1 MADFLDEK
9 HGEITRRLAELK
21 PLVEE
26 YARLEQAARAL
37 AGVGASSGASR
48 VSRESNGRRRKP
60 GRPRNAAVASG
71 ASPVAASKPRAGRK
85 RRGGRPKGT
94 GGRAAEALAA
104 VQGQPGITIPELA
117 AKMGIKQNY
126 LYRVMPSLAKEKKV
140 RKKDKGWHPLS

>member
-9 HGEITRRLAELK
+9 RGEITRRLAELK

-26 YARLEQAARAL
+26 YARLEQAASAL

-48 VSRESNGRRRKP
+48 APAKGNGRRRKP
-60 GRPRNAAVASG
+60 GRRRNAAGSSG
-71 ASPVAASKPRAGRK
+71 ATPAATSKPKTRRK

-94 GGRAAEALAA
+94 GGRAFEALAA
-104 VQGQPGITIPELA
+104 VQEHPGITIPELA

-126 LYRVMPSLAKEKKV
+126 LYRVMPTLVKEKKV
-140 RKKDKGWHPLS
+140 RKIDKGWHPLS